1 MAETADL
8 QAHAMSLPY
17 PQPNSVRMLGGARFQ
32 FDSNQDYRMPA
43 DQWATKKNNP
53 ELIKPLLSWFINDHY
68 TMQVPRLLTL
78 ERYYTGDNDI
88 HYWRNHKPA
97 DRADNR
103 IQSGLPRYIT
113 NIRVGYQ
120 FGNPLKFGYSNITD
134 GKDTGDDLIQAID
147 LFNSKNDEP
156 YHEKIMSKNLNNTGR
171 AYELMYIRES
181 TNEPAIKAIDPANC
195 FVVYDTTI
203 EMHSLFAV
211 RYFMVKF
218 MDQVTYYVD
227 VYTDSNVYHFTSS
240 NSPTGEYTLIGQEP
254 HYFGSVPVTEYR
266 LNDERIGSWEPKLDE
281 VDAYDKSL
289 SEMANSEEE
298 FNNAILVISGDIDN
312 GDDPENAQPLL
323 NEQGEQMYD
332 QDGNPLYKVNKID
345 PKQRVMFVKASVI
358 HDPAGGTTVVPTDAK
373 YLTKELNA
381 TDWKIYVDRLLA
393 DIHKDTNTPDV
404 SDENFAANASGVAM
418 TYKLWG
424 SDQERATQESLYTR
438 GLMRRL
444 RLMATYWT
452 FIRVITN
459 ADEVENVEITYTPNL
474 PKNDSETVTNAKT
487 LSDTGKISDQTIQGM
502 VENVTGVPQE
512 QETQR
517 MKDQHKQDMQQ
528 TASLMQN
535 QLTDQEQAHQP
546 NGNNTGQQQG
556 GVGNG
561 NTDQDPEADQR
572 PAQSGQS
579 K

>member
-1 MAETADL
+1 
-8 QAHAMSLPY
+8 
-17 PQPNSVRMLGGARFQ
+17 
-32 FDSNQDYRMPA
+32 
-43 DQWATKKNNP
+43 
-53 ELIKPLLSWFINDHY
+53 
-68 TMQVPRLLTL
+68 
-78 ERYYTGDNDI
+78 
-88 HYWRNHKPA
+88 
-97 DRADNR
+97 
-103 IQSGLPRYIT
+103 
-113 NIRVGYQ
+113 
-120 FGNPLKFGYSNITD
+120 
-134 GKDTGDDLIQAID
+134 
-147 LFNSKNDEP
+147 
-156 YHEKIMSKNLNNTGR
+156 
-171 AYELMYIRES
+171 
-181 TNEPAIKAIDPANC
+181 
-195 FVVYDTTI
+195 
-203 EMHSLFAV
+203 
-211 RYFMVKF
+211 
-218 MDQVTYYVD
+218 
-227 VYTDSNVYHFTSS
+227 
-240 NSPTGEYTLIGQEP
+240 
-254 HYFGSVPVTEYR
+254 
-266 LNDERIGSWEPKLDE
+266 
-281 VDAYDKSL
+281 
-289 SEMANSEEE
+289 
-298 FNNAILVISGDIDN
+298 
-312 GDDPENAQPLL
+312 
-323 NEQGEQMYD
+323 
-332 QDGNPLYKVNKID
+332 LYKVNKID

-556 GVGNG
+556 GRR
-561 NTDQDPEADQR
+561 QWQH
-572 PAQSGQS
+572 
-579 K
+579 